1 MERAFRLESGA
12 ALHGGDDGKGSN
24 LQGFFTFFK
33 SMFGAGILVLTHK
46 FSDVGLPL
54 GVLVFVAVAFFVLV
68 TTYMLLD
75 CHLHCCAIANKE
87 LKSFEDIAGFILGKY
102 GRRTIR
108 YCIALLQLL
117 FCTGF
122 MIVFC
127 DNMQDVFPVLNRAEY
142 AGLALIPL
150 TVLSWIPNMRDMW
163 VVSVLGLAVYLV
175 GVIGLSTYDGA
186 KNYEQPDDLM
196 EWKAGGA
203 ASFFG
208 VCAYAMEGICLVIPT
223 SVTLQRRED
232 SMAVIT
238 LGLVLY
244 CAVTLAFAMFTFSA
258 GLGSCDTIIECLEEG
273 FPTTGV
279 RLALCAALLLTH
291 PVFIIVVANI
301 VEGRL
306 FRDEYSPLVEVD
318 EDFSAG
324 PKRESGRRSP
334 GIRLS
339 DIIDLSPRS
348 LRVKGIRFAL
358 VGITCAIA
366 ASGIKFS
373 VFSGLVGS
381 VLTSFVGFVMPALM
395 WWQLYRVVGTEGLSS
410 SEGEIFSPLL
420 SSDAAM
426 TPETATRDQSA
437 SAATG
442 GPKSSMFTLLSPS
455 SSMSAHADGA
465 PLLDRPI
472 TPTES
477 SSGDPGRDW
486 VYSSFIAE
494 GDALPPGGRT
504 SHDVVLQPPPLVK
517 SESDINGFLKSNSGD
532 ESSVDSR
539 DLSGRP
545 YRSRRDGAGRRERR
559 SWFGRLFEWSS
570 LSASGPRTHITRT
583 LDEGSISADGM
594 HTPDSRRSSDVTP
607 SEGLLR
613 SVDRASTKTRDS
625 IYEYDMEVREP
636 SNATQRYRLRAL
648 TLTGHLTAFFFV
660 ALGVVAMITGGISG
674 VQELIHGE

>member
-1 MERAFRLESGA
+1 
-12 ALHGGDDGKGSN
+12 GGDDGKGSN

-306 FRDEYSPLVEVD
+306 FRDD
-318 EDFSAG
+318 
-324 PKRESGRRSP
+324 
-334 GIRLS
+334 
-339 DIIDLSPRS
+339 

-395 WWQLYRVVGTEGLSS
+395 
-410 SEGEIFSPLL
+410 
-420 SSDAAM
+420 
-426 TPETATRDQSA
+426 
-437 SAATG
+437 
-442 GPKSSMFTLLSPS
+442 
-455 SSMSAHADGA
+455 
-465 PLLDRPI
+465 
-472 TPTES
+472 
-477 SSGDPGRDW
+477 
-486 VYSSFIAE
+486 
-494 GDALPPGGRT
+494 
-504 SHDVVLQPPPLVK
+504 
-517 SESDINGFLKSNSGD
+517 
-532 ESSVDSR
+532 
-539 DLSGRP
+539 
-545 YRSRRDGAGRRERR
+545 
-559 SWFGRLFEWSS
+559 
-570 LSASGPRTHITRT
+570 
-583 LDEGSISADGM
+583 
-594 HTPDSRRSSDVTP
+594 
-607 SEGLLR
+607 
-613 SVDRASTKTRDS
+613 
-625 IYEYDMEVREP
+625 
-636 SNATQRYRLRAL
+636 
-648 TLTGHLTAFFFV
+648 
-660 ALGVVAMITGGISG
+660 
-674 VQELIHGE
+674 